1 MAQMNHKVRGRVT
14 GSVATTT
21 QMRQI
26 KAMRKN
32 DQGYNACPEWNAEC
46 CGHLSVIIYH
56 I

>member
-1 MAQMNHKVRGRVT
+1 MMAQMNHKVRGRVT

-32 DQGYNACPEWNAEC
+32 DQGYNRAQNGTRNAA
-46 CGHLSVIIYH
+46 GI
-56 I
+56 